1 MSRVRFTEWGGSAGG
16 TFLLP
21 DNLVMWGLPP
31 IFTGRGLSS
40 LPTCSL
46 TYQQGK
52 QWCWWHLPF
61 KHFIVCKERS
71 YPSPYLSPFPI
82 LRRYLNRINSQL
94 LRFKD
99 EKWIVSFS
107 EDSKKKK
114 KSNNNSIFPSFGV
127 FFPPKNSKHII
138 PILFFPPKVLNLT
151 SSKRPFLPTQYS
163 ELTQCTHCT
172 RHCFKPFP
180 YINSI

>member
-21 DNLVMWGLPP
+21 DSLVMWGLPP

-99 EKWIVSFS
+99 EKWVVSFS
-107 EDSKKKK
+107 EDCKKKK
-114 KSNNNSIFPSFGV
+114 NQTTIASFPHLGFFFLQKTLSILSLYF
-127 FFPPKNSKHII
+127 FFPLKS
-138 PILFFPPKVLNLT
+138 
-151 SSKRPFLPTQYS
+151 
-163 ELTQCTHCT
+163 
-172 RHCFKPFP
+172 
-180 YINSI
+180 